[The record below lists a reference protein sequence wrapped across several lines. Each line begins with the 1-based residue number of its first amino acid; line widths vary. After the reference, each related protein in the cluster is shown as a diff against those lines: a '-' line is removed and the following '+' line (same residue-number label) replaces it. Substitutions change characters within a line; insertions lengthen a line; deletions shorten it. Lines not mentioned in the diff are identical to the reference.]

1 MSMINS
7 FQTITVPDDLAIEKF
22 TSWIR
27 HSLSNINSELTDGK
41 LAHVVVEIPTSI
53 FSRLIISEVDQQM
66 IKEVNR
72 HKYIQR
78 INLQEI

>member
-1 MSMINS
+1 MNAINS
-7 FQTITVPDDLAIEKF
+7 FQTITVPDDLPIEKF
-22 TSWIR
+22 TSWVR
-27 HSLSNINSELTDGK
+27 HSMKNINSELTDGK

-53 FSRLIISEVDQQM
+53 FSRLIISDVDQQM

-72 HKYIQR
+72 HKHIQR